1 VPAELTVSILLK
13 GMIAY
18 PSKNYLI
25 DGFPRALDQALQFE
39 AQVGEAQRMIF
50 YDVSEETLIARC
62 QERAK
67 TSGRSDDNM
76 QTLLER
82 FRNFREQSVPVVEYY
97 DLLGKVTKID
107 ASGSVKEVYAQTKE
121 ALLPEVFSIVGPR
134 GAGKSKLG
142 EALAQRANM
151 TTLNFPEFLKTRSL
165 CKADDETKVQALVDH
180 FVSAIPKRYLLEDFP
195 QNEF

>member
-50 YDVSEETLIARC
+50 YDVSEETLIKRC
-62 QERAK
+62 EQRAK

-76 QTLLER
+76 QVLLER

-107 ASGSVKEVYAQTKE
+107 ASGSIKDVYAQTKE
-121 ALLPEVFSIVGPR
+121 ALLPEVYSIVGPR

-142 EALAQRANM
+142 DALAQRANM
-151 TTLNFPEFLKTRSL
+151 TTLNFSEFLKMRSL
-165 CKADDETKVQALVDH
+165 CKSDDETKV
-180 FVSAIPKRYLLEDFP
+180 
-195 QNEF
+195 